1 MINKNIILGNSSN
14 SLQKWFIVHIL
25 VMGKQ
30 TQRHKVLAFRWQ
42 CLHGKRRYLNWKKYF
57 YYHTACWLLWGQ
69 TVVLVSFTSKAA
81 IEVIFYNVFAE
92 SFQYG
97 QNPYSHEPL
106 ENLQGHSFTFYSM
119 HSFHYSFPGK
129 GIQSDLLRFLDLD
142 RKLYFLLCFERQKT
156 QKLKQMCQDLSTL
169 VTKQESRADHY
180 HLCPKGIY
188 GISTNF

>member
-106 ENLQGHSFTFYSM
+106 ENLQGHSFTFYPCIVFITASLVKV
-119 HSFHYSFPGK
+119 SNQIYLGSQIWIGNS
-129 GIQSDLLRFLDLD
+129 ISYYVLRDK
-142 RKLYFLLCFERQKT
+142 RHR
-156 QKLKQMCQDLSTL
+156 
-169 VTKQESRADHY
+169 
-180 HLCPKGIY
+180 
-188 GISTNF
+188 N